1 MDDLNYERDMSNSY
15 VVFKV
20 FREQLEEHAI
30 KMLKYNKIPCL
41 LQLSEK
47 TEDSYTY
54 LYYNITGKVSL
65 FEWARQNAIEYQLL
79 KQITESLLELVL
91 VTQEYFLT
99 EGCFIVHQKAIF
111 IDLETKN
118 CNFLYV
124 PYAIS
129 PFNLMKQTQMLIND
143 LFPLIHKQD
152 EKAISLIHKLRM
164 VMEDENF
171 GILSFQKIIEF
182 EESMSAEKSHLL
194 RHEDISNQDSEDFSR
209 VKIINAKKIN
219 QRQKNA
225 KEKNE
230 RKINHAR
237 KLNHKEINVK
247 EINVKESTKREQN
260 VKEIN
265 QRVHNVK
272 EVTQKDNDA
281 KRINLEQSP
290 KERVAKRINLEN
302 ITSKK
307 TGLNKTNPQNTT
319 FKERSPRRDSII
331 TFILM
336 QIILMI
342 ALGLSVANWLLK
354 EENGSLLV
362 IKLML
367 TLSVLGVF
375 ELLLISKVLHSDHI
389 HEQQLK
395 EDQGQGYQQ
404 QEDEVKE
411 GWHQDSKVGK
421 GPKSFPWAEKKLNP
435 VDPPNQTSQGK
446 WGWDNHKTE
455 RLKRDNTGTTKR
467 AFWVDEEGI
476 KVPIIKIPFVIGKLK
491 EAVDLTIQ
499 DDSVSKVHCKV
510 IQEDGLYYLMDLN
523 SQNGT
528 HLNQKQIIPE
538 TSVLIY
544 DGDQI
549 NIGNEK
555 FTFKLY

>member
-1 MDDLNYERDMSNSY
+1 MEDLNYERDMSNSY

-20 FREQLEEHAI
+20 FREQLEEHAT
-30 KMLKYNKIPCL
+30 KMLQYNKVPYL

-47 TEDSYTY
+47 TEDLYTY
-54 LYYNITGKVSL
+54 LYYNITGMVSL

-79 KQITESLLELVL
+79 KQITESLLKLVL
-91 VTQEYFLT
+91 VTQEYLLT

-111 IDLETKN
+111 IDIQTKN
-118 CNFLYV
+118 CYFLYV
-124 PYAIS
+124 PYAVS
-129 PFNLMKQTQMLIND
+129 PFNLMKQTQMLIKD

-182 EESMSAEKSHLL
+182 EESMSAEKTHLL
-194 RHEDISNQDSEDFSR
+194 RHEDISHQDLEDFSR
-209 VKIINAKKIN
+209 LKVINAKKIN
-219 QRQKNA
+219 QRQKKANEKNA
-225 KEKNE
+225 KS
-230 RKINHAR
+230 
-237 KLNHKEINVK
+237 LNNPKETRTREINL
-247 EINVKESTKREQN
+247 QM
-260 VKEIN
+260 
-265 QRVHNVK
+265 
-272 EVTQKDNDA
+272 
-281 KRINLEQSP
+281 
-290 KERVAKRINLEN
+290 VA
-302 ITSKK
+302 SKK
-307 TGLNKTNPQNTT
+307 TETKKDKKKTTSN
-319 FKERSPRRDSII
+319 ERRPNRDSII

-342 ALGLSVANWLLK
+342 ALGLSIANWLLK

-375 ELLLISKVLHSDHI
+375 ELLLISKLLHRDHT
-389 HEQQLK
+389 HEHQLQ

-404 QEDEVKE
+404 QENEVKE
-411 GWHQDSKVGK
+411 VCYQDSKVGK
-421 GPKSFPWAEKKLNP
+421 GPKSFPWIERKFNSADSLNSP
-435 VDPPNQTSQGK
+435 SQGK

-455 RLKRDNTGTTKR
+455 RLRRENIGTNKR
-467 AFWVDEEGI
+467 AFFVDEEGI
-476 KVPIIKIPFVIGKLK
+476 KVPIIKIPFIIGKLK
-491 EAVDLTIQ
+491 EAVDLTLQ
-499 DDSVSKVHCKV
+499 DETVSKVHCKI
-510 IQEDGLYYLMDLN
+510 IQEDGLYYLMDMN

-528 HLNQKQIIPE
+528 HLNQKQLIPD